1 MEGVRGRAVFSKTS
15 PCWTDREVVPAA
27 DQDFPKGSCA
37 HHGCWAHTKW
47 IRNEKSVSQKLAFLQ
62 RGCCIDVGNSPSH
75 KGSGSR
81 SRDGVG
87 RALSGSPI
95 DSTWSCNALLVEVPL
110 ARARSRCRS
119 VLSTITREKRRSV
132 Y

>member
-1 MEGVRGRAVFSKTS
+1 MPSAAKPLRAGSTAKWSRQQTRTS
-15 PCWTDREVVPAA
+15 LKVAVKLMGA
-27 DQDFPKGSCA
+27 G
-37 HHGCWAHTKW
+37 HTQW
-47 IRNEKSVSQKLAFLQ
+47 IGNEKSASQKLAFLQ

-75 KGSGSR
+75 KRSGSR
-81 SRDGVG
+81 FRDGVG